1 MREGGAVAGRGASA
15 RLEAQAFSGRG
26 PRSRWRS
33 PRRVVEHLGVLTGPQ
48 LFSLNKDELRK
59 VCGEEGARVYS
70 QLTVQKAFLEVS
82 PPAPWCRDRGWW
94 DPDRRPPL
102 PQKQQGGSELEE
114 LMSKF
119 HSKTQRRAE
128 EDS

>member
-1 MREGGAVAGRGASA
+1 M
-15 RLEAQAFSGRG
+15 
-26 PRSRWRS
+26 
-33 PRRVVEHLGVLTGPQ
+33 EHLGVLTGPQ

-70 QLTVQKAFLEVS
+70 QLTVQKAFLE
-82 PPAPWCRDRGWW
+82 
-94 DPDRRPPL
+94 
-102 PQKQQGGSELEE
+102 KQQGGSELEE

>member
-1 MREGGAVAGRGASA
+1 M
-15 RLEAQAFSGRG
+15 
-26 PRSRWRS
+26 
-33 PRRVVEHLGVLTGPQ
+33 GVLTGPQ

-82 PPAPWCRDRGWW
+82 PPAPWCRDGGVR
-94 DPDRRPPL
+94 DPDPHPAL
-102 PQKQQGGSELEE
+102 LQKQQGGSELEE